1 MLLFLVSHAW
11 SESQLKKK
19 NNLYDITKIFNRY
32 FAAIAE
38 TTKQQQQQQNNKTIT
53 YSQKQFSDFQM
64 KVLVYAIFL
73 QIADKKK

>member
-38 TTKQQQQQQNNKTIT
+38 TTKQQQQQQQ
-53 YSQKQFSDFQM
+53 QKP
-64 KVLVYAIFL
+64 
-73 QIADKKK
+73 